1 MQKTIPLKPM
11 TPQMHHVFFREY
23 RNDPD
28 LYLNPADFYEYHYDE
43 AKVDAYIQRQAVKK
57 RLCFA
62 IMAEDEIV
70 GEVKLCDITPEAS
83 ATLSIT
89 MKNAAF
95 KDRGYGTQ
103 AEKLAVQYAFEVLNV
118 PVVYADCILTNA
130 RSRHVLEKVGFSC
143 IGQDEGKVYYK
154 ITK

>member
-1 MQKTIPLKPM
+1 
-11 TPQMHHVFFREY
+11 
-23 RNDPD
+23 
-28 LYLNPADFYEYHYDE
+28 
-43 AKVDAYIQRQAVKK
+43 
-57 RLCFA
+57 
-62 IMAEDEIV
+62 MAEDEIV

-89 MKNAAF
+89 MKNAGF

-154 ITK
+154 ITR